1 MDFIFSKRGKTV
13 AFILMVIGVV
23 SLIAGYVIDG
33 HDLFWSNLYVNGL
46 FFTFVSLGA
55 LFFLAL
61 QYATEAAWSQMVRRL
76 YEATMS
82 YLPIGL
88 GVIVLVLLMGSLHQ
102 HHIFHWMAEGVYAE
116 YIVENTIGTDHPE
129 YAAEAGAGVIA
140 NSYENNPK
148 GSFYDK
154 IIAGKKAYLNQPFF
168 WIRTISYVAVF
179 IFFGRFFRRKSL
191 EEDRVG
197 GTEINYI
204 NYRRGALFLVF
215 FAVFSS
221 MLSWDWIMSID
232 THWFSTMFGWYTFS
246 GMWVSAMIVAV
257 ILVLYLKSKGLMPQV
272 NNSHI
277 HDMGKW
283 MFAISFLWTYLW
295 FSQFMLI
302 WYSNIPEEV
311 TYFVTRFENYGFPM
325 FAMVGINFILP
336 MVILM
341 SRDAKRNMKF
351 LVTIGTIIFFGH
363 WFDNYLMVIPGVQFD
378 HWHGL
383 QWWEIGMMLGFLGL
397 FMFTVLNAL
406 SKAKLVPQNSPY
418 MSESLQHH
426 I

>member
-1 MDFIFSKRGKTV
+1 M
-13 AFILMVIGVV
+13 MVIG
-23 SLIAGYVIDG
+23 LISIVMGFMA
-33 HDLFWSNLYVNGL
+33 HDSHNRFWANILVNGL
-46 FFTFVSLGA
+46 FFTFISLGA
-55 LFFLAL
+55 LFFIAL
-61 QYATEAAWSQMVRRL
+61 QYATEAGWSIMVRRI
-76 YEATMS
+76 YESTVA

-88 GVIVLVLLMGSLHQ
+88 GVLAVVFILGSFHV
-102 HHIFHWMAEGVYAE
+102 HHIYHWMDEGTYSN
-116 YIVENTIGTDHPE
+116 YIVESTIGTDHPE
-129 YAAEAGAGVIA
+129 YRMEAEEGTTVE
-140 NSYENNPK
+140 NTYENNTN

-154 IIAGKKAYLNQPFF
+154 IIAGKRAYLNQPFF
-168 WIRTISYVAVF
+168 WIRTIIYIGVF
-179 IFFGRFFRRKSL
+179 IFFARFFRRKSL
-191 EEDRVG
+191 EEDEVG
-197 GTEINYI
+197 GSEIHI
-204 NYRRGALFLVF
+204 TNYRRGALFLVF

-257 ILVLYLKSKGLMPQV
+257 TLVLYLKSKGLLPTV

-302 WYSNIPEEV
+302 WYSDIPEEV
-311 TYFVTRFENYGFPM
+311 TYFQLRFEHYGIPM
-325 FAMVGINFILP
+325 FFMVGINFILP

-341 SRDAKRNMKF
+341 SRDAKRNVKF
-351 LVTIGTIIFFGH
+351 LVTIAAIIFFGH
-363 WFDNYLMVIPGVQFD
+363 WFDNYLMVIPGVEFD

-383 QWWEIGMMLGFLGL
+383 EWWEIGTMIGFLGV
-397 FMFTVLNAL
+397 FIFTTLNAL
-406 SKAKLVPQNSPY
+406 AKAKLVPQNSPY
-418 MSESLQHH
+418 MGESEQHH